1 MNNLFF
7 RVLSW
12 PLYWMRAIFSAPG
25 KLLSSGRKV
34 MGISLAARAAILVA
48 VFLVIC
54 AVISF
59 VAFAYQKKTP
69 GQKTPFLESLTTK
82 QYHIL
87 SVVVLIVVI
96 PVVVYYAIKLWLQ
109 GDVSPF
115 EDIDKAWQA
124 GMAALEQHGLDI
136 AQVPIF
142 LIVGSAGEA
151 QEKSLFAAS
160 RLSLNFRE
168 VPQGPAALHWYANPD
183 AIYIVTTN
191 TSGLSRLAARAR
203 AAAEEEKSRPAG
215 YTPQASTG
223 PSIRGT
229 IVAGGPEPQES
240 PITQSGALPGGP
252 EPAIAPS
259 VDIRGTMVASVRS
272 SDSIGGQE
280 HGAAQSGR
288 AVTLRPEDAAEQD
301 RRLEY
306 LCSLIRRARQPICP
320 LNGILTLLPFGLI
333 QHGPREGIEIQR
345 AAKRDLATIVRV
357 CKVRCPVTALVIGLE
372 EEAGFRE
379 LVRRVG
385 RDRAAVQRFG
395 KGFSFSNP
403 PLPERL
409 EAVCAHACG
418 AFEDWV
424 YALFREKDSLSKPGN
439 VKLYALLCNIRRNVQ
454 LRLGNILV
462 AAFGS
467 DPEQDPQGE
476 PLLFSGCYF
485 AAAGETEDRQA
496 FVKGVFDKLPDEQA
510 ELQWTEV
517 GKAEDQKYQRLS
529 QFVSAIDFLVLASLV
544 GIIVYLSFFRK

>member
-7 RVLSW
+7 RVLLF
-12 PLYWMRAIFSAPG
+12 PVYLLRNLFSAPG
-25 KLLSSGRKV
+25 KLLSSGKRV
-34 MGISLAARAAILVA
+34 LGISLPARAAILVA

-54 AVISF
+54 AVVSLF
-59 VAFAYQKKTP
+59 AFANQVDKA
-69 GQKTPFLESLTTK
+69 GHRTPFLDSLTSK
-82 QYHIL
+82 LYYIL
-87 SVVVLIVVI
+87 SEAVLIVVI
-96 PVVVYYAIKLWLQ
+96 PVVVYYALKLWLA
-109 GDVSPF
+109 GDVSPY

-124 GMAALEQHGLDI
+124 GMAALEQQGLDI
-136 AQVPIF
+136 TQVPVF

-151 QEKSLFAAS
+151 QEKALFAAS

-183 AIYIVTTN
+183 AIYIVATN
-191 TSGLSRLAARAR
+191 TSGSSRLAALAR

-215 YTPQASTG
+215 FNPRPAAG
-223 PSIRGT
+223 ASIRGT
-229 IVAGGPEPQES
+229 IVAGGPEPEES
-240 PITQSGALPGGP
+240 PITQSGTFPGGP
-252 EPAIAPS
+252 EPATAPS
-259 VDIRGTMVASVRS
+259 ADIRGTMVASVRS
-272 SDSIGGQE
+272 SDSLGGAGQ
-280 HGAAQSGR
+280 GAAPSHQ
-288 AVTLRPEDAAEQD
+288 AVTLRPEDAADQD

-306 LCSLIRRARQPICP
+306 LCSLVRRARQPICP
-320 LNGILTLLPFGLI
+320 LNGVLALLPFGLI

-345 AAKRDLATIVRV
+345 ALKRDLATIVRV
-357 CKVRCPVTALVIGLE
+357 GKVRCPVTALVIGME

-385 RDRAAVQRFG
+385 RDRSAAQRFG
-395 KGFSFSNP
+395 KGFSVSNP

-439 VKLYALLCNIRRNVQ
+439 VKLYALLCTIRRNVQ

-462 AAFGS
+462 GAFGA
-467 DPEQDPQGE
+467 DPEQAPQGE

-485 AAAGETEDRQA
+485 AAAGETDDRQA

-510 ELQWTEV
+510 ELQWTEA
-517 GKAEDQKYQRLS
+517 GKREDAKYQRLS
-529 QFVSAIDFLVLASLV
+529 QFVSTLDFLVLASLV
-544 GIIVYLSFFRK
+544 GIIVYLFVRK